1 GNKIQA
7 SCKKNYLLSLGADCR
22 VGEWK
27 NLENFVITPAGGGY
41 RPTNHPYKLSFM
53 KFTSIKPYEYN
64 NIDMFLDLVEFETI
78 LSGQL
83 DNNLLI
89 DVVGQAIDIGENL
102 SDVSPIKFA
111 WSVLVK
117 VLHTWI
123 SFSHQFGSS
132 LEMVLTD
139 INGVKIHAS
148 CKQELLQR
156 VERQCG
162 VGEWKVITNFTL
174 RPASGL
180 NRPTNHVYKM
190 EFMEQTSITD
200 GNLTCNNMFIHL
212 HDFDNIK
219 NGFCDERFLIDVI
232 GEVLD
237 FRGQNIVKFERKE
250 VTKVE
255 FNLRD
260 IKNQRIQCCITGKSA
275 EIFSEKVKQSNRE
288 WKVTNAFDSTL
299 VLINPDIKE
308 AKALRQKFQGDAT
321 TVEMC
326 QHINE
331 KIVIHEKRQKW
342 SQYPFRTI
350 QEMKYCD
357 KGGNYR
363 VICSVYAVDTINGW
377 YYYACADCQ
386 NKVIKPTILFDEPEV
401 PSWWCEFCQ
410 RIVTK
415 VTPRYKLE
423 LLVQDQTGETKFT
436 LLDSVAT
443 SIVKI
448 SAAKVVKGLLEKVE
462 IQAMLPPEIVEI
474 VGKSYGFGIS
484 VDENNNSSGLE
495 KIEAMKVWGLKDILW
510 KRTKSLHQNST
521 TSRKKQC
528 TNVFK
533 INESG

>member
-1 GNKIQA
+1 MDTIFKI
-7 SCKKNYLLSLGADCR
+7 SS
-22 VGEWK
+22 
-27 NLENFVITPAGGGY
+27 
-41 RPTNHPYKLSFM
+41 
-53 KFTSIKPYEYN
+53 
-64 NIDMFLDLVEFETI
+64 
-78 LSGQL
+78 
-83 DNNLLI
+83 
-89 DVVGQAIDIGENL
+89 L

-275 EIFSEKVKQSNRE
+275 EIFSQKVKQSNSGDICLIRFARVFNYKGE

-484 VDENNNSSGLE
+484 VDENNDSSGLE

-528 TNVFK
+528 TNSVPMQFLAI
-533 INESG
+533 INQHSFPIS